1 MSGRLVTMVTPIPA
15 SSLAPVSRAAARLH
29 QGTLR
34 YPLRALQGALRI
46 FAKPARDSE
55 HSPPSVVEARYLDLL
70 QRDVSNVEQGIY
82 PASLL
87 FSTPMGDYARSVP
100 QLMRD
105 LPRLFKEG
113 HVPAAL
119 PEGQLR
125 SKVALIRRSTAQGL
139 NRRSEALFD
148 LGVDIVFLGSGDVMR
163 RQILPPII
171 EFLNTRS
178 FDRKPKIVDVGCGT
192 GRTLLL
198 LARTYPGAEYYGL
211 DPSSENLR
219 SARAKLSRHHAT
231 LLADPPGDIQVKDG
245 YFDVV
250 TSSYIF
256 HQRPRTERVEI
267 LREMNRVLRPG
278 GLLVVQD
285 SVQNVDAPELA
296 HFIQHHPDELHHP
309 NYRDYLGH
317 DLGDC
322 MREAGFE
329 TGACTPAF
337 MAKVQVAS
345 KRVDSAE

>member
-1 MSGRLVTMVTPIPA
+1 MSPPIPG
-15 SSLAPVSRAAARLH
+15 SSLAPMSRAAARLH
-29 QGTLR
+29 EGTLR

-70 QRDVSNVEQGIY
+70 QRDVSNAEQGIY

-87 FSTPMGDYARSVP
+87 FSMPMGDYAESVP

-113 HVPAAL
+113 HVPAPL

-125 SKVALIRRSTAQGL
+125 SKMALVQRSTAKGL

-148 LGVDIVFLGSGDVMR
+148 LGVDLVFLGSGDVMR
-163 RQILPPII
+163 RQIIPPII
-171 EFLNTRS
+171 DFLR
-178 FDRKPKIVDVGCGT
+178 DGKRDCPPKIVDVGCGT
-192 GRTLLL
+192 GRTLLQ
-198 LARTYPGAEYYGL
+198 LARAYPDADYYGL
-211 DPSSENLR
+211 DPSPENLR
-219 SARAKLSRHHAT
+219 LARQKLNRHQVT
-231 LLADPPGDIQVKDG
+231 LLAQAPGDIPVKDG

-250 TSSYIF
+250 TSTYIF
-256 HQRPRTERVEI
+256 HQLPRTERVEV
-267 LREMNRVLRPG
+267 LREMYRVLKPG

-296 HFIQHHPDELHHP
+296 HFIEHHPDELHQP

-317 DLGDC
+317 DLRDC

-329 TGACTPAF
+329 PGECTPAF
-337 MAKVQVAS
+337 MAKVQLAE
-345 KRVDSAE
+345 KRV